1 MHTNPYAAN
10 AAYEEAKRH
19 TQHILR
25 LLGLLP
31 SKGSREYELKNN
43 IHELRKQNRWTL
55 KKLAK
60 VSGIPYNTLWRMER
74 GRGAR
79 LENAYKV
86 AAAFQ
91 VTVYDLYPI
100 LPTKAVPV
108 AKGEDVCSVLELRL
122 KHNWTLRQ
130 LATASGVSVTALCS
144 AEKGFPPKVDKAIKI
159 AAALGVSVYQIW
171 KP

>member
-1 MHTNPYAAN
+1 
-10 AAYEEAKRH
+10 
-19 TQHILR
+19 
-25 LLGLLP
+25 
-31 SKGSREYELKNN
+31 
-43 IHELRKQNRWTL
+43 
-55 KKLAK
+55 
-60 VSGIPYNTLWRMER
+60 MER

-91 VTVYDLYPI
+91 VTVYDLYPS
-100 LPTKAVPV
+100 LPTNAVPV
-108 AKGEDVCSVLELRL
+108 TKGKDVYSVLELRL